1 MKKYALIGRRLGHS
15 YSQRWFTSL
24 FARLQLDD
32 HSYSLCEMPS
42 VEGLRSWVKR
52 EGICGMNV
60 TVPFKC
66 DVIGQLDALDA
77 TAQAVGAVNCITVS
91 HTPHGDGL
99 HLTGHNTDA
108 PAFAETLMA
117 AAGSRWPT
125 DNAPNPVPHFPASA
139 FSQPFDALVL
149 GTGGAARAVAYALET
164 LGARPTLASR
174 NPQKTAA
181 TGSRWPVIGY
191 DDIQRLPSADFQLLV
206 NATPVGMHPDV
217 DRSPIDIATLHIHPS
232 TLLVYDLVYNPSPT
246 LLMRQAA
253 AAGATVTD
261 GLAMLHRQA
270 ELSWMLYSSE

>member
-125 DNAPNPVPHFPASA
+125 DNAPNPVQHFPASA

-164 LGARPTLASR
+164 LGLDILFVSRRPAQGSLRGKTVDYATAYALAAER
-174 NPQKTAA
+174 T
-181 TGSRWPVIGY
+181 VI
-191 DDIQRLPSADFQLLV
+191 V
-206 NATPVGMHPDV
+206 NATPVGMFPGCSASPWQRPD
-217 DRSPIDIATLHIHPS
+217 
-232 TLLVYDLVYNPSPT
+232 LLTPRHLCFDLVYNPSPT
-246 LLMRQAA
+246 RFMQEAA
-253 AAGATVTD
+253 LRGATTSD
-261 GLAMLHRQA
+261 GLTMLRLQA
-270 ELSWMLYSSE
+270 EKAWRIWGIERF